1 MVIFV
6 RVLAYQ
12 LINEYLRYRAAIAN
26 AHMPHGGV
34 TTRFCPA
41 LASIMYTQCGV
52 WFTKCCLLHSIA
64 AWGAW
69 QI

>member
-52 WFTKCCLLHSIA
+52 
-64 AWGAW
+64 
-69 QI
+69 